1 MDLGIGSYVTMQKG
15 VTQVT
20 GLVDGLKVNEEGL
33 ERISLMEL
41 DHWFYMSQGWQFVVE
56 SEDDDAEIQPE

>member
-1 MDLGIGSYVTMQKG
+1 VDLGIGSYVTMQKG

-33 ERISLMEL
+33 ERISIMEL
-41 DHWFYMSQGWQFVVE
+41 DHWFYMSQGWQFLVE

>member
-1 MDLGIGSYVTMQKG
+1 MDLGIGSYVTLQKG
-15 VTQVT
+15 VTRVT

-33 ERISLMEL
+33 ERISIMEL
-41 DHWFYMSQGWQFVVE
+41 DHWFWMSQGWQFLVE